1 MDLHINQ
8 YAHGRPAGKL
18 LLQEAGGANQKQ
30 PQR

>member
-8 YAHGRPAGKL
+8 YARAPAGKL